1 MVHGSSA
8 QCCTGM
14 QTNQAPGMCIKGDVQ
29 KIIMRYYCFIS
40 LIGLIRFHKIIVK
53 LGSCSSLL
61 KSLSSTLKVSIQ
73 KQNEQCWHYNLR
85 ASPTHHQQLFKAGFH
100 SLSAHK
106 SNERTFF
113 PNDFRNNSPNILP
126 YGFPNDFL
134 NEFLTVFLRVFL
146 NKFWKTCGITIRRLL
161 NGFMNDVLNFFK
173 NFNILLLNLRSEIS
187 DSI

>member
-1 MVHGSSA
+1 MHGSSA

-53 LGSCSSLL
+53 LRSCSSLL

-73 KQNEQCWHYNLR
+73 KQNEQCWHYNHR